1 LSLAVQAP
9 SQHRSAA
16 DESLWK
22 LASTGES
29 SQEVAMS
36 AVANDSSGAD
46 AGWHDRATR
55 PERLAQ
61 SAAIIIHPRR
71 PRPSSTASR
80 TAEKRSSGLV
90 LRAES

>member
-46 AGWHDRATR
+46 AGWHDRAT
-55 PERLAQ
+55 ERLAQ